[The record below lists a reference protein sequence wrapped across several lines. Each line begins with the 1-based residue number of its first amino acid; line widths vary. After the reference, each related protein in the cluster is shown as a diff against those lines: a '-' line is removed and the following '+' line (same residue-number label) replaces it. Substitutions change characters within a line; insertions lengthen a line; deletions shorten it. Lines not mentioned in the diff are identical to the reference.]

1 MARTAPRFHQGTSG
15 RRALSWDAWS
25 APLFLLEEDVNPAVA
40 KRCSQCYCWGWRFW
54 CLWWL
59 RRNSFFHGARCDWHV
74 GMSCASGRRRKRTA
88 SDETEASSL
97 KSRCLASWIC
107 ATPFSRLQLKLRC
120 VSDRLRT
127 CPPDPGRP
135 RLQRH
140 RLQSGGNRL
149 VFAWWKLYEL
159 WLSLLRRY
167 VFSSRQ
173 NGHP

>member
-1 MARTAPRFHQGTSG
+1 M
-15 RRALSWDAWS
+15 
-25 APLFLLEEDVNPAVA
+25 NPAVA

-54 CLWWL
+54 RLWWL

-140 RLQSGGNRL
+140 RLQSGGNWL

-159 WLSLLRRY
+159 WLSQLRRY
-167 VFSSRQ
+167 VFSSQTVIHDLLHSLDSRLQ
-173 NGHP
+173 KHNAHHFWRARCLWPAHLRCGC